1 MFIYLF
7 YYFVLYILIISSIFN
22 FFLNN
27 LWGSLWTHAFRT
39 CVVISTVNLVGLY
52 KLQEIQ

>member
-7 YYFVLYILIISSIFN
+7 YYFVLYILIVSSIFN